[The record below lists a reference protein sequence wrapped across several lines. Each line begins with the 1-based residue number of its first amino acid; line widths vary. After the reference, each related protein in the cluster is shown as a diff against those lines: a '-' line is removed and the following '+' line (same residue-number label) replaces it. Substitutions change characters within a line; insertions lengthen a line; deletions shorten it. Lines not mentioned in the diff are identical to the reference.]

1 MALCLYL
8 ITQSRRAM
16 NKMGGFIRSLQLLLH
31 IPLFLYSLPSN
42 VSMFIQ
48 TTLPIAMFD
57 LLGEIIDF
65 ENLPWLPMD
74 LEKQKELGQS
84 LLPSQIVDVGYET
97 RNSILNLGTLGLVT
111 MLLVAK
117 ILIAVPLIFYS
128 KMSSV

>member
-1 MALCLYL
+1 
-8 ITQSRRAM
+8 
-16 NKMGGFIRSLQLLLH
+16 
-31 IPLFLYSLPSN
+31 
-42 VSMFIQ
+42 MFIQ